1 MKRASLCTAM
11 RRRYDIRDF
20 LLPASA
26 KKRSLPEAVVE
37 TGEEMRDGFFGFVA
51 HIREAEG
58 LAFDL
63 AVAAVD
69 DEVMFFAKI
78 SHELGDVDA
87 AVVFHA
93 GERDRAKIFF
103 GKKFE
108 SALANPIVN

>member
-1 MKRASLCTAM
+1 MTSAIFFFRCP
-11 RRRYDIRDF
+11 RR
-20 LLPASA
+20 
-26 KKRSLPEAVVE
+26 KRSLLEAVVE
-37 TGEEMRDGFFGFVA
+37 TGEGMRDGFFGFVA

-58 LAFDL
+58 FTFAV

-69 DEVMFFAKI
+69 DEVMFFAET

-108 SALANPIVN
+108 SALANPIVNQCVSPGVTFKTL